1 VLAPRGHV
9 VVVSSLGLKTPFH
22 TPERTL
28 RKGFRRRGIETVAA
42 GAEGPGTFFLGR
54 RPALRRRRGLTPRRE
69 SWMIWLLATWRC
81 EMKPRIDAT
90 DFGSIT
96 VDGTVFDH
104 DVVISPDGE
113 VSKRKKKLSKAVYGT
128 SHTISL
134 EEAKYIHGRAAG
146 ADRLIVGAGQYG
158 RVRLSPEAADF
169 FTRRACEIVLL
180 PTPQVIGLWNETEG
194 RAVGLFHV
202 TC

>member
-1 VLAPRGHV
+1 
-9 VVVSSLGLKTPFH
+9 
-22 TPERTL
+22 
-28 RKGFRRRGIETVAA
+28 
-42 GAEGPGTFFLGR
+42 
-54 RPALRRRRGLTPRRE
+54 
-69 SWMIWLLATWRC
+69 
-81 EMKPRIDAT
+81 MKPRIDAT
-90 DFGSIT
+90 DFGLIT

-104 DVVISPDGE
+104 DVVISPGGE

-134 EEAKYIHGRAAG
+134 EEARYVYGRAAG

-169 FTRRACEIVLL
+169 FARNACEIVLL
-180 PTPQVIGLWNETEG
+180 PTPVVIGIWNETEG

>member
-1 VLAPRGHV
+1 VSDERDVIVVAVEDRPGTVAQVAGKLADAGANIELAYTTFGAGLGSRLGSTTSRRRARRSDPAPRV
-9 VVVSSLGLKTPFH
+9 PDDC
-22 TPERTL
+22 
-28 RKGFRRRGIETVAA
+28 
-42 GAEGPGTFFLGR
+42 
-54 RPALRRRRGLTPRRE
+54 
-69 SWMIWLLATWRC
+69 LLASWRC
-81 EMKPRIDAT
+81 KMKPRIDAT

-96 VDGTVFDH
+96 VEGTVFDH

-134 EEAKYIHGRAAG
+134 EEAKYICRRAAG

-169 FTRRACEIVLL
+169 FAQKACEIVLL